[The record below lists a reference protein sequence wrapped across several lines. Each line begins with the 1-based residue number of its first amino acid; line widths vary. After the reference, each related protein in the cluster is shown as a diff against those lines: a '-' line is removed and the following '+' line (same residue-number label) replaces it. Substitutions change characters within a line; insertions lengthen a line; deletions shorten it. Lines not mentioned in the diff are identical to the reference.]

1 MLRSVLHTTVE
12 AYIFAFQAL
21 RPSGKFLL
29 SYLFT
34 VILLLFLALS
44 GVLESTHSVLS
55 LVFLIIFIFV
65 VYLVGCAYQAK
76 LYSLALGNPKRSI
89 TVKGIRN
96 IALASL
102 FVSFILILALSI
114 ILVFLLVWPSTVLT
128 LLCGDGSFA
137 CSSTGE
143 DIQSNLLTVLKQP
156 GGLLI
161 WLPSLLLLAGFTL
174 MTLRLSNYG
183 IATIALDRVSVLSS
197 LRYTKKTWG
206 QIGLTGVFTYV
217 IPSAICLVIQYII
230 NSTTEADSV
239 LSILLV
245 LTSIAIYAPIVT
257 GAVIYTVS
265 SYFKQRGLYR

>member
-1 MLRSVLHTTVE
+1 MIKSVIQTTTE
-12 AYIFAFQAL
+12 AYAFAFRAI
-21 RPSGKFLL
+21 RPSGRYLFA
-29 SYLFT
+29 YLFT
-34 VILLLFLALS
+34 VIVLLNLALS

-55 LVFLIIFIFV
+55 MVFLIIFIVV
-65 VYLVGCAYQAK
+65 VYLVGCSYQAK
-76 LYSLALGNPKRSI
+76 LYSLALGDPKRSI
-89 TVKGIRN
+89 TVKDIRN

-102 FVSFILILALSI
+102 FVSFILILAISI
-114 ILVFLLVWPSTVLT
+114 ILVFLLIWPSTVLT

-137 CSSTGE
+137 CSSTGD
-143 DIQSNLLTVLKQP
+143 DIQSNLFTVLKQP
-156 GGLLI
+156 AGLLI
-161 WLPSLLLLAGFTL
+161 WFPSLLLLAGFTL

-183 IATIALDRVSVLSS
+183 VATIALNRVSVLSS

-217 IPSAICLVIQYII
+217 IPSAICIAIQYII

-239 LSILLV
+239 LAILLV

-265 SYFKQRGLYR
+265 IYFKQSGLYR